1 LSLRRAALAAA
12 PPPNLTEPMTD
23 LAAGAQAAGRVTGT
37 HAPQV
42 EWVHV
47 ARVSALERQLAA
59 ARDDLSQAVA
69 ASS

>member
-1 LSLRRAALAAA
+1 MS
-12 PPPNLTEPMTD
+12 E
-23 LAAGAQAAGRVTGT
+23 LAAGAQAAGRVAGT
-37 HAPQV
+37 HEPRV